1 MKAQLATSFTLAAT
15 MLVASSASADKLPDP
30 VSVDITSP
38 SDGQMFEGAPAT
50 IDVTIDVS
58 GENLVETVDLFVDDA
73 SVAQVATAPWTF
85 TNVMLAE
92 GMHTIYVVANSE
104 GIGYPSPTISVA
116 VVAGGETGS
125 EGTGTDGGSGS
136 ETGTGT
142 GTDDGPVSTP
152 SVGSYCS
159 TTGTDHDSGLLGL
172 GLFALAA
179 LGLTRR
185 RA

>member
-15 MLVASSASADKLPDP
+15 MLVATSASADKLPDP
-30 VSVDITSP
+30 VTVDITSP

-50 IDVTIDVS
+50 IDVMLNVS
-58 GENLVETVDLFVDDA
+58 GGNLVESVDLFVDDA
-73 SVAQVATAPWTF
+73 SVAQVAVAPWTF

-104 GIGYPSPTISVA
+104 GIGYPSPTITVA
-116 VVAGGETGS
+116 VVAGGETG

-136 ETGTGT
+136 ESGNGT

-159 TTGTDHDSGLLGL
+159 TTGTDHDTGLLGL

>member
-15 MLVASSASADKLPDP
+15 MLVATSASADKLPDP
-30 VSVDITSP
+30 VTVDITSP

-50 IDVTIDVS
+50 IDVMLNVS
-58 GENLVETVDLFVDDA
+58 GENLVESIDLFVDDA
-73 SVAQVATAPWTF
+73 SVAQVTVAPWTF

-104 GIGYPSPTISVA
+104 GIGYPSPTIAVA
-116 VVAGGETGS
+116 VVAGGETG

-136 ETGTGT
+136 ESGTGT
-142 GTDDGPVSTP
+142 GDDGPVSTP

-159 TTGTDHDSGLLGL
+159 TTGTDNDSGLLGL